1 MVEKLIEKVFALRN
15 ASHLAHWKTKS
26 YSQHQALG
34 EFYLGII
41 EGVDKYIE
49 ANQGVFG
56 LIGEVPGEKENIITA
71 IRDDL
76 VWLNENREAIA
87 KNIPALENIL
97 DELTGQYMTTLYK
110 LENLR

>member
-1 MVEKLIEKVFALRN
+1 MVEQLIEKVFALRN

-34 EFYLGII
+34 EFYLNII